1 MMKEIYSIKERQC
14 YSEIY
19 DIISFFDEDLK
30 QKIPHKWISFLEEVK
45 LDNFVTTINPYVP
58 LEIQKIEKETKLML
72 SYLYI
77 KYLSDENE
85 KKYFK
90 EKEILEKKEEI
101 KKYEKFE
108 DDIFKDRKGSFE
120 NTSNNEIM
128 VIKKEGIWA
137 KIKSCFLRI
146 FKKK

>member
-1 MMKEIYSIKERQC
+1 
-14 YSEIY
+14 
-19 DIISFFDEDLK
+19 
-30 QKIPHKWISFLEEVK
+30 
-45 LDNFVTTINPYVP
+45 
-58 LEIQKIEKETKLML
+58 ML

-90 EKEILEKKEEI
+90 EKEEI

-108 DDIFKDRKGSFE
+108 DDIFKDRKESFE
-120 NTSNNEIM
+120 NTSNNEMM
-128 VIKKEGIWA
+128 VIKKEGIWG
-137 KIKSCFLRI
+137 KIKSCFFRI

>member
-14 YSEIY
+14 YSELY

-30 QKIPHKWISFLEEVK
+30 RKIPHKWISFLEEVK

-58 LEIQKIEKETKLML
+58 LEIQKIDKETKLML

-90 EKEILEKKEEI
+90 EKEEI

-108 DDIFKDRKGSFE
+108 DDIFKDRKESFE
-120 NTSNNEIM
+120 NTSNNEMM
-128 VIKKEGIWA
+128 VIKKEGLWG
-137 KIKSCFLRI
+137 KIKSCFFRI

>member
-14 YSEIY
+14 YSELY

-30 QKIPHKWISFLEEVK
+30 RKIPHKWISFLEEVK

-58 LEIQKIEKETKLML
+58 LEIQKIDKETKLML

-85 KKYFK
+85 KN
-90 EKEILEKKEEI
+90 IL
-101 KKYEKFE
+101 
-108 DDIFKDRKGSFE
+108 
-120 NTSNNEIM
+120 
-128 VIKKEGIWA
+128 
-137 KIKSCFLRI
+137 
-146 FKKK
+146 KKKKK